1 MFSRIA
7 AGAALTVLATAL
19 TLALTYPIAPNIR
32 SVARVDSGDGQW
44 NIWNIAWVAR
54 TVVRAPQDLYDANI
68 FHPHEKTLAYSENNF
83 GAGTMVAPVYWATR
97 DPILTHNVAV
107 LLAFALS
114 FLATY
119 ALVRYLTGNA
129 LAAIVPAIVFA
140 FCPYM
145 FSRMAH
151 IQLLYTAGFP
161 LCLLALHRFVDAP
174 SIRRAGWLAAALVAT
189 ALTCGYYGLFA
200 GLLVALGVLFYAT
213 IRRRWLDRRFWGLV
227 ALAAGVSGL
236 VVLAIFHPYLSM
248 RGRGFV
254 RGLDEA
260 AMWAPTWRDYFVS
273 SAWAHGWML
282 PYVDRWTEVLFPG
295 YVGLTLGLAGL
306 VLGLRSGPSP
316 PAATGGPSTRETAL
330 FYLVVG
336 IVAFWMSLGPGGG
349 LYAVVYAL
357 FPPLGFLRGVG
368 RIGVLVTL
376 ALAVLAGLAIARFIR
391 NRSTWQAAGAVTLLA
406 VLTVLDL
413 NTTPLGQYPVPPVPT
428 AHRMLANL
436 PRGPVV
442 ELPFF
447 WRPSERYQQAQYM
460 MWSAWHWQPLING
473 YSDTFPPGFT
483 EAAQVIATFP
493 SDEAF
498 GELRR
503 RGARYAVLHLP
514 LYSPPDRERVIER
527 LGRYAAYLEPL
538 AREDDVWLFE
548 IVGFPGETAGS

>member
-1 MFSRIA
+1 MRSRIVT
-7 AGAALTVLATAL
+7 GAALAVLAIAL
-19 TLALTYPIAPNIR
+19 TVALTWPIAPNIR

-44 NIWNIAWVAR
+44 NIWNISWVAR
-54 TVVRAPQDLYDANI
+54 TVVRAPWDLYDANI

-83 GAGTMVAPVYWATR
+83 GAGTMVAPVYWASR
-97 DPILTHNVAV
+97 DPILTHNAAV

-114 FLATY
+114 FLATW
-119 ALVRYLTGNA
+119 ALVRYLTGSA

-161 LCLLALHRFVDAP
+161 LCLLALHRFVDGP
-174 SIRRAGWLAAALVAT
+174 SAGRAAWLAAALVVT

-200 GLLVALGVLFYAT
+200 GLLVVLGVLFYAT
-213 IRRRWLDRRFWGLV
+213 SRRRWLDLRFWMLV
-227 ALAAGVSGL
+227 AGAAVAAGL
-236 VVLAIFHPYLSM
+236 VVLAIFHPYLYM
-248 RGRGFV
+248 RGQGFV

-282 PYVDRWTEVLFPG
+282 RFVTRWTEVLFPG
-295 YVGLTLGLAGL
+295 YVGVTLGLGGL
-306 VLGLRSGPSP
+306 VLALRSRP
-316 PAATGGPSTRETAL
+316 PAPPGITRPPVRETAL
-330 FYLVVG
+330 FYLLVG
-336 IVAFWMSLGPGGG
+336 IVAFWMSLGPVAG
-349 LYAVVYAL
+349 LYTVVYTL

-376 ALAVLAGLAIARFIR
+376 ALAVPGAFAIDRLIR
-391 NRSTWQAAGAVTLLA
+391 NRSTWQAAGAVALLA

-442 ELPFF
+442 EVPFF
-447 WRPSERYQQAQYM
+447 WRPSDRYQQAQYM

-473 YSDTFPPGFT
+473 YSDNFPPGFI

-493 SDEAF
+493 SDDAF
-498 GELRR
+498 TELAR
-503 RGARYAVLHLP
+503 RGARYAVVHLR
-514 LYSPPDRERVIER
+514 LYGPDERRQVLDR
-527 LGRYAAYLEPL
+527 LEQYAAFLQPL

-548 IVGFPGETAGS
+548 IVEYP

>member
-1 MFSRIA
+1 MLSRIVTG
-7 AGAALTVLATAL
+7 AGVTVLAIALTVGL
-19 TLALTYPIAPNIR
+19 TWPITPNIR

-44 NIWNIAWVAR
+44 NIWNIAWVSR
-54 TVVRAPQDLYDANI
+54 TVVRAPWDLYDANI

-83 GAGTMVAPVYWATR
+83 GAGTMVAPVYWASR
-97 DPILTHNVAV
+97 DPILTHNAAV
-107 LLAFALS
+107 LLAFVLS
-114 FLATY
+114 FLATW
-119 ALVRYLTGNA
+119 ALVRYLTGSA

-161 LCLLALHRFVDAP
+161 LCLLALHRFVDVP
-174 SIRRAGWLAAALVAT
+174 SVRRAAWLAAALVAT

-200 GLLVALGVLFYAT
+200 GLLVVLGVLFYAT
-213 IRRRWLDRRFWGLV
+213 SRRRWLDLRFWLLV
-227 ALAAGVSGL
+227 GGAAAAAGL
-236 VVLAIFHPYLSM
+236 VVLAIFHPYLFM
-248 RGRGFV
+248 RGQGFV

-282 PYVDRWTEVLFPG
+282 SYVNRWTEVLFPG
-295 YVGLTLGLAGL
+295 YVGLSLGLAGL
-306 VLGLRSGPSP
+306 ILMLAVRHPPGAPAGAVGP
-316 PAATGGPSTRETAL
+316 PARETAI
-330 FYLVVG
+330 FYLLVG
-336 IVAFWMSLGPGGG
+336 IVAFWMSLGPAGG
-349 LYAVVYAL
+349 LYPVVYTL

-376 ALAVLAGLAIARFIR
+376 ALAVLAGLALARLVR
-391 NRSTWQAAGAVTLLA
+391 VRPTWQAAGAVMLLA
-406 VLTVLDL
+406 ILTVLDL

-442 ELPFF
+442 EVPFF
-447 WRPSERYQQAQYM
+447 WRPSRRYQQAQYM

-473 YSDTFPPGFT
+473 YSDNFPPGFI

-498 GELRR
+498 AELRA
-503 RGARYAVLHLP
+503 RGARYAVVHLHLYGP
-514 LYSPPDRERVIER
+514 EERQRVRDRLEQ
-527 LGRYAAYLEPL
+527 YAAYLQPL

-548 IVGFPGETAGS
+548 IVDFP